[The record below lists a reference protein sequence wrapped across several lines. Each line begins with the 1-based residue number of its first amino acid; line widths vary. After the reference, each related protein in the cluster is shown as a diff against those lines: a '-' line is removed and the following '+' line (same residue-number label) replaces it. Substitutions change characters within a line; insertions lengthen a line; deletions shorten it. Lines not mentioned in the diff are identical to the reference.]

1 MGQKV
6 AFVSGAATGL
16 GHAVVQSLVQDG
28 WDICFT
34 YRKSKEPAD
43 QLMEYAAAHGRRAHS
58 VKADLLSFKEVQRAA
73 VECLRLFGRVDAF
86 IHNFGPFTFKRSSL
100 SDLSD
105 DEWKRMMDGN
115 LNNFMW
121 AYPLFVPGM
130 RARRFGR
137 IVTVGFAGAGSAEG
151 WKGRAA
157 YAAAKSGLASLT
169 RSIAKEEAGYG
180 ITANMVCPGDIRG
193 AHKHADIEQVSH
205 LHGMVSRPA
214 VGEDI
219 GRLVTFLCDE
229 KSQMMTGTVMEV
241 TGGAPVVANDEAASS
256 RKMGP
261 NF

>member
-1 MGQKV
+1 MVQKV

-16 GHAVVQSLVQDG
+16 GRAVVQSLVMGG

-34 YRKSKEPAD
+34 YRKSKEPAHE
-43 QLMEYAAAHGRRAHS
+43 LTEYAAARGQKAYGIQ
-58 VKADLLSFKEVQRAA
+58 ADLLSREEVQSAA
-73 VECLRLFGRVDAF
+73 VECLRLFNGVDAF

-105 DEWKRMMDGN
+105 DDWKHMMDGN

-121 AYPLFVPGM
+121 VYPLFVPGM
-130 RARRFGR
+130 RERRFGR

-169 RSIAKEEAGYG
+169 RSIAKEEAAHG

-193 AHKHADIEQVSH
+193 AHKHADIDQVSH
-205 LHGMVSRPA
+205 LDGRVSRPA

-219 GRLVTFLCDE
+219 GRLVTFLCNE
-229 KSQMMTGTVMEV
+229 KSQMMTGTVIEV
-241 TGGAPVVANDEAASS
+241 TGGAPVIAIDEAASS
-256 RKMGP
+256 RKMDSP
-261 NF
+261 F